1 MSAIQTYR
9 QSVPSIFATSPSP
22 KVSSKYTF
30 VPTFD
35 ILENFE
41 REGWNVASAKQ
52 VGNGSYATHE
62 VRLRN
67 SELPQVGDSLI
78 EALIRNSHNGLTS
91 FSVTAGLF
99 RLVCSNGLTVPTS
112 VSENITVKHLRV
124 DIGTVREITD
134 QFAERL
140 PIIQRSVGKME
151 TTYLN
156 EEKTVEIVKKAS
168 MIRWQ
173 SGSIPSINVEELIS
187 PLRDED
193 KGNSVWKLFNVI
205 QEKFVR
211 GGTQYQTQ
219 KGRFVTMK
227 NLKNFQSINKINTSL
242 WELAE
247 SYC

>member
-1 MSAIQTYR
+1 
-9 QSVPSIFATSPSP
+9 
-22 KVSSKYTF
+22 
-30 VPTFD
+30 
-35 ILENFE
+35 L
-41 REGWNVASAKQ
+41 
-52 VGNGSYATHE
+52 
-62 VRLRN
+62 
-67 SELPQVGDSLI
+67 SE
-78 EALIRNSHNGLTS
+78 T
-91 FSVTAGLF
+91 
-99 RLVCSNGLTVPTS
+99 
-112 VSENITVKHLRV
+112 ITVKHLRV

-140 PIIQRSVGKME
+140 PIIQRSVSKME
-151 TTYLN
+151 NTFLN
-156 EEKTVEIVKKAS
+156 EEKTMEIVNKAS
-168 MIRWQ
+168 LIRWQ
-173 SGSIPSINVEELIS
+173 SGSVPKLNVEEFLS

-219 KGRFVTMK
+219 KGRLVTMK